1 MAIKALTTEHCYF
14 IGRGQM
20 ASVVAKL
27 GTQENI
33 QLEESDGEMDIST
46 LTNDLDNRMIF
57 S

>member
-1 MAIKALTTEHCYF
+1 MALTTEHCYF
-14 IGRGQM
+14 IGPGQM

-33 QLEESDGEMDIST
+33 QLEDSDGEMEIDT